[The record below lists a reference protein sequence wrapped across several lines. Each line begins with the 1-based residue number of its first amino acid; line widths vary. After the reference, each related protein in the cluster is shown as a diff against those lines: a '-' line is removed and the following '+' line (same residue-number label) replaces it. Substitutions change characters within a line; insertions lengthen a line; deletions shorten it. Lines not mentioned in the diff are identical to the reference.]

1 MNIKNLIIPIY
12 EKSRKRNNQLHFKKI
27 TFLILLCLC
36 FNISAQNN
44 SDLISTPV
52 KNNVYFDT
60 GIFPGAHV
68 FMNYERK
75 VHESGNIS
83 LYGRVGFG
91 YAGLSMG
98 DGGGGVLGAATM
110 LTGKG
115 NSHMEFNLG
124 IFSGKD
130 NNDPFIL
137 PLLDVGYRYQ
147 KPEGGLIFKVKAGI
161 LGIFSIGLG
170 YAF

>member
-1 MNIKNLIIPIY
+1 MKKIILPFLLII
-12 EKSRKRNNQLHFKKI
+12 SSLA
-27 TFLILLCLC
+27 
-36 FNISAQNN
+36 SAQSSTKIEN
-44 SDLISTPV
+44 SESNDYLKKTINFNS
-52 KNNVYFDT
+52 KNNVYFDI
-60 GIFPGAHV
+60 GGFPGAHI

-75 VHESGNIS
+75 VHESDNIS

-91 YAGLSMG
+91 YAGMIMVGS
-98 DGGGGVLGAATM
+98 GGGVVGAATM

-124 IFSGKD
+124 IFSSKE
-130 NNDPFIL
+130 NNDLFIL

-147 KPEGGLIFKVKAGI
+147 KPEGGIMFKVKAGV
-161 LGIFSIGLG
+161 LGIFSVGLG

>member
-1 MNIKNLIIPIY
+1 MKKKVSFFKNIVLI
-12 EKSRKRNNQLHFKKI
+12 F
-27 TFLILLCLC
+27 ILSTLV
-36 FNISAQNN
+36 NISAKAQSEVVNT
-44 SDLISTPV
+44 SS

-60 GIFPGAHV
+60 GIFPGAHI

-75 VHESGNIS
+75 VHESDKIS

-91 YAGLSMG
+91 YAGMILG
-98 DGGGGVLGAATM
+98 DAGGGVLGAATL
-110 LTGKG
+110 LTGKR

-161 LGIFSIGLG
+161 LGIFSVGLG

>member
-1 MNIKNLIIPIY
+1 MKNI
-12 EKSRKRNNQLHFKKI
+12 EKEKRNSIFKII
-27 TFLILLCLC
+27 TFSILMCLC
-36 FNISAQNN
+36 MNTSAQTN
-44 SDLISTPV
+44 SDMISIPA

-68 FMNYERK
+68 LMNYERK
-75 VHESGNIS
+75 VHESNTVS
-83 LYGRVGFG
+83 LYGRIGFG
-91 YAGLSMG
+91 YAGMILG
-98 DGGGGVLGAATM
+98 DGGGGVLGAATL

-147 KPEGGLIFKVKAGI
+147 KPEGGLIFKVKAGV
-161 LGIFSIGLG
+161 LGIFSVGLG